1 MTQLTMASGGGPTRQ
16 SRTSGRG
23 TRLAWRLIWLA
34 LLGHVLRSRR
44 FYERMAVGAIVLA
57 AVRGVNQESRAS
69 TYARVAAWNTKQTQ
83 NIERRAERTAQH
95 IERRAERTA
104 QRIERQAGR
113 EGKRLARKVKGQQA
127 LNQ

>member
-1 MTQLTMASGGGPTRQ
+1 MTAGGKPTRQ

-23 TRLAWRLIWLA
+23 TRLALRLIGLA
-34 LLGHVLRSRR
+34 LLGHMLRSRR

-57 AVRGVNQESRAS
+57 AVRGINKQSRAS

-83 NIERRAERTAQH
+83 NIERRAARTAQH

-104 QRIERQAGR
+104 HHIERQ
-113 EGKRLARKVKGQQA
+113 
-127 LNQ
+127 